1 MQGNDIMKNN
11 IKYNRFSKIAI
22 VIMVIVF
29 ITNFF
34 VSDCNLLWMFLS
46 GGGKVVDY
54 TSVSYATVFRDFQLF
69 RLITYGYTQT
79 AVWHLLAN
87 LLGLWYV
94 GLYFEKKIGT
104 IWFVLVYHIGL
115 IFAGIILIV
124 LYPSGYHYGA
134 SPAIFACIGVLA
146 NWLVK
151 NRELWD
157 EYKLQKGF
165 YYLMAYF
172 VLSRLNRY
180 IGD

>member
-69 RLITYGYTQT
+69 RLITYGY
-79 AVWHLLAN
+79 ADCRMA
-87 LLGLWYV
+87 
-94 GLYFEKKIGT
+94 
-104 IWFVLVYHIGL
+104 L
-115 IFAGIILIV
+115 ISKSFGIMV
-124 LYPSGYHYGA
+124 CRSV
-134 SPAIFACIGVLA
+134 F
-146 NWLVK
+146 
-151 NRELWD
+151 
-157 EYKLQKGF
+157 
-165 YYLMAYF
+165 
-172 VLSRLNRY
+172 
-180 IGD
+180 

>member
-94 GLYFEKKIGT
+94 GLYLEKKDWNNMVCT
-104 IWFVLVYHIGL
+104 SLSYWLNFCWYHTYCVI
-115 IFAGIILIV
+115 
-124 LYPSGYHYGA
+124 S
-134 SPAIFACIGVLA
+134 
-146 NWLVK
+146 
-151 NRELWD
+151 
-157 EYKLQKGF
+157 
-165 YYLMAYF
+165 
-172 VLSRLNRY
+172 
-180 IGD
+180 